1 MIFSPAVSILA
12 ALFYSIVVSF
22 SSYELYYLLPTIYI
36 LYFYKE
42 SIVEIFKTLAYLNV
56 FIIVLALLLVF
67 QKEYDEAI
75 NIYIRTNMIILFNL
89 SIFYKSRGYD
99 IVRGFYILKFPS
111 SFVSTSYFTLKMI
124 DNLTNDFKNIKNTLK
139 SRGFEAKTN
148 MFTYNTFGNILG
160 MLFVKSIKKSQKLKD
175 SFEARGFNKQI
186 YLNDKFKTTKKDI
199 VLILLILIVIIL
211 KVSL

>member
-1 MIFSPAVSILA
+1 DSI
-12 ALFYSIVVSF
+12 I
-22 SSYELYYLLPTIYI
+22 
-36 LYFYKE
+36 K
-42 SIVEIFKTLAYLNV
+42 IFKSLAYLNI

-67 QKEYDEAI
+67 QKEYEEAI

-99 IVRGFYILKFPS
+99 IVRGFYTLKFPS

-124 DNLTNDFKNIKNTLK
+124 DSLTSDFKSIKNTLK
-139 SRGFEAKTN
+139 ARGFCAKTN

-186 YLNDKFKTTKKDI
+186 YLNDEFQTTKRDYILASLIFI
-199 VLILLILIVIIL
+199 VVVL
-211 KVSL
+211 KVIL